1 MKNNIA
7 IITAPFYKEIN
18 DGLYQGAVEA
28 LDAAGVTYERFDVPG
43 ALEVPLA
50 CQMVAESGNF
60 NAVIAL
66 GCVIRGETAH
76 FDHVC
81 EQSARGIMDVSLNYG
96 MPIGNGII
104 TVENGD
110 QAKARS
116 ATSGEFGNE
125 NIAKENKGR
134 EAAEAALALLALEET
149 LLLDI
154 EGVIEGDED

>member
-1 MKNNIA
+1 MKNTNEHHVA

-18 DGLYQGAVEA
+18 DGLFQGAIEA
-28 LDAAGVTYERFDVPG
+28 LEAAGVDYERFDVPG

-50 CQMVAESGNF
+50 CQMVAESGSF

-116 ATSGEFGNE
+116 ATSGEFG
-125 NIAKENKGR
+125 KENKGK
-134 EAAEAALALLALEET
+134 EAAEAALALLKLEET

-154 EGVIEGDED
+154 EGATEGDED

>member
-18 DGLYQGAVEA
+18 DGLYQGAVET
-28 LDAAGVTYERFDVPG
+28 LNAAGVTYERFDVPG

-50 CQMVAESGNF
+50 CQMLAESGNF
-60 NAVIAL
+60 NAVVAL

-104 TVENGD
+104 TVENGE

-116 ATSGEFGNE
+116 ATSGEFG
-125 NIAKENKGR
+125 KENKGK
-134 EAAEAALALLALEET
+134 EAAEAALALLKLESM
-149 LLLDI
+149 LLLDT
-154 EGVIEGDED
+154 EGGGD